1 MLAGMTWPDQ
11 MDQYMPFGETSFN
24 PYLADDDAAKADD
37 HSFAGDF
44 TAHHEA
50 PALIEHLKELA

>member
-1 MLAGMTWPDQ
+1 LGRLR
-11 MDQYMPFGETSFN
+11 SH

-37 HSFAGDF
+37 HSFAGDL

>member
-1 MLAGMTWPDQ
+1 MTWPDQ
-11 MDQYMPFGETSFN
+11 MDQYMPFGETSFT

-37 HSFAGDF
+37 HSFAGDL

-50 PALIEHLKELA
+50 PALIEHLEELA